1 MEKDIYIQFLETPQ
15 GIQQEDALALKT
27 IVEEFPYF
35 QSARALYLKALK
47 NQESFKYNNQLKKTA
62 AHTTDR
68 TVLFELITS
77 KDFEV
82 PLKKEEKFS
91 LKNILTTSKKT
102 EKDEIEEVLAIGKP
116 LHFTHNETF
125 SFNQWLQLS
134 AKKPIIRHVKDEED
148 NTIEEQKSAI
158 QNEHDDIINRF
169 IANNPKISRP
179 NKTTSNNDFKINE
192 PEQSSQ
198 LMTETLAKVYLE
210 QKKYDSAIQAYKILS
225 LKYPEKSGFFADQIK
240 RVQILQNN
248 K

>member
-82 PLKKEEKFS
+82 PLKKE
-91 LKNILTTSKKT
+91 
-102 EKDEIEEVLAIGKP
+102 
-116 LHFTHNETF
+116 
-125 SFNQWLQLS
+125 
-134 AKKPIIRHVKDEED
+134 
-148 NTIEEQKSAI
+148 
-158 QNEHDDIINRF
+158 
-169 IANNPKISRP
+169 
-179 NKTTSNNDFKINE
+179 
-192 PEQSSQ
+192 
-198 LMTETLAKVYLE
+198 
-210 QKKYDSAIQAYKILS
+210 
-225 LKYPEKSGFFADQIK
+225 
-240 RVQILQNN
+240 
-248 K
+248 